1 MSLPH
6 QFQGDHER
14 LAAAAVASFNDLLPI
29 GSAVMLLPEPVP
41 APVRTRISGSA
52 FVQGGEILV
61 RVRDSAEPVNIQR
74 IKGVGQV

>member
-6 QFQGDHER
+6 QYTGDNER
-14 LAAAAVASFNDLLPI
+14 LLEASLAAFNKMRPVD
-29 GSAVMLLPEPVP
+29 SEVMLLPKQVPVKTVILGP
-41 APVRTRISGSA
+41 A
-52 FVQGGEILV
+52 FVQGAEILV